1 VLEAMMKLPTVAAAV
16 TTMVILRNME
26 FLLFEWTLIR
36 RSLQ

>member
-1 VLEAMMKLPTVAAAV
+1 VLEAMMTLPMVAAAV
-16 TTMVILRNME
+16 TTMAILRNME